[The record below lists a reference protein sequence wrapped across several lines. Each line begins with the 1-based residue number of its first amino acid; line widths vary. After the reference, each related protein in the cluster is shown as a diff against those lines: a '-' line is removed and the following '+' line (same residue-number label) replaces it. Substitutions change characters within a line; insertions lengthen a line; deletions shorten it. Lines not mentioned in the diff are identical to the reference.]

1 MKDLVSKTVNFLKGI
16 WKIPILN
23 SKNWKRLKFSS
34 SGIKSKHKRF
44 LWRITLV
51 TSAVFF
57 VVLTLVSY
65 RDAVQVA
72 ANRFYA
78 PSTNPSGQ
86 EFKVGWN
93 DTWSFLSTTTLKRI
107 QCKFHSSQECSFL
120 KPTEVPSE
128 INTNFYK
135 LISSETQLNAAERSL
150 ASLGHLEDGTLLIL
164 SKSGLITFYNPVK
177 HKEMQQLDLNIDY
190 LGYNPGTIR
199 GPLAGVDES
208 AGLGLRDFDIF
219 NSNGKVF
226 LNFSFLSLSSQGC
239 LAMNLYKVELLKD
252 DKQKWR
258 LGKLQKIW
266 ASDSECIKFKE
277 AHLLG
282 SGGKI
287 TRYSNDSVILTL
299 GDLNLIDRRKTNSV
313 WGNTVLIK
321 ESSGNLKIFT
331 KGHRNPSGIIKLN
344 SGLVIGTEQGPQGGD
359 EINLLEEGKDYGWPL
374 SSYGMNYSYG
384 GYKHIENSHLFGT
397 KPLVAFVPSPAFSSI
412 SSFKEN
418 PPKYWSNEKG
428 ETDIYVSSLKAASI
442 YRCRLNSDS
451 PSIPY
456 CEKIFVGQRIRDITS
471 LKIAKTHYIFLL
483 TERSSIVSFKVTR
496 N

>member
-1 MKDLVSKTVNFLKGI
+1 MNKTVNFLKRI

-23 SKNWKRLKFSS
+23 SKNPKHLKFST
-34 SGIKSKHKRF
+34 SGIKSKPKRF
-44 LWRITLV
+44 LCRISLV

-57 VVLTLVSY
+57 VVFTLVAY

-72 ANRFYA
+72 TNRFYA

-86 EFKVGWN
+86 EFKVGWP
-93 DTWSFLSTTTLKRI
+93 DTWNFLSTTTLKRI
-107 QCKFHSSQECSFL
+107 QCRFHSSQECSFL
-120 KPTEVPSE
+120 KPTEVPLE

-150 ASLGHLEDGTLLIL
+150 AALDHLEDGTLLIL
-164 SKSGLITFYNPVK
+164 SKPGLITFYNPVK
-177 HKEMQQLDLNIDY
+177 RKEIQQLDLNIDY
-190 LGYNPGTIR
+190 LGYDPGTVR

-208 AGLGLRDFDIF
+208 VGLGLRDFDIF
-219 NSNGKVF
+219 NYNGKVF
-226 LNFSFLSLSSQGC
+226 LNYSFLSLSSQGC
-239 LAMNLYKVELLKD
+239 LAMNLYKVELMKD
-252 DKQKWR
+252 DKQNWR
-258 LGKLQKIW
+258 LGKAQKIW
-266 ASDSECIKFKE
+266 TSDSECVKFKE

-282 SGGKI
+282 SGGRI

-299 GDLNLIDRRKTNSV
+299 GDMNLIDRRKTNSV

-374 SSYGMNYSYG
+374 SSYGKNYPYG
-384 GYKHIENSHLFGT
+384 GYHHIENSHLVGT
-397 KPLVAFVPSPAFSSI
+397 KPLMAFVPSPAFSSI
-412 SSFKEN
+412 SSFN
-418 PPKYWSNEKG
+418 TDSPKYWSNEKG

-451 PSIPY
+451 PSIAY
-456 CEKIFVGQRIRDITS
+456 CEKIFVGQRIRDITN
-471 LKIAKTHYIFLL
+471 LKIGKTHHIFLL
-483 TERSSIVSFKVTR
+483 TERSSIVSFNITR
-496 N
+496 Y